1 MSRTQQRTRVRPQA
15 PTAPAVPARAR
26 VLPEVP
32 DIPTWSQRLTPKTLR
47 TALAGLGLYDNPTAQ
62 PPSIHLQQTLAVI
75 ERYGHCKSLAVSPTG
90 KVCIH
95 GAQGVL
101 ENAGYVTP
109 EARDQA
115 VRYMQHV
122 LNTWGVRMQFFAWN
136 DLPDTPT
143 EDVRTLLTSA
153 SHRARANGA

>member
-1 MSRTQQRTRVRPQA
+1 MSRTQQRTPVRPQA
-15 PTAPAVPARAR
+15 PTRPVAPVGAR
-26 VLPEVP
+26 VLPDTP
-32 DIPTWSQRLTPKTLR
+32 DIPTWTQRLTPKHVR
-47 TALAGLGLYDNPTAQ
+47 TALAGLGLYNNPTPQ

-90 KVCIH
+90 RVCIH

-109 EARDQA
+109 QARGQA
-115 VRYMQHV
+115 VQYMQEV
-122 LNTWGVRMQFFAWN
+122 LATWGVRMQFFAWN
-136 DLPDTPT
+136 DLPDTPLK
-143 EDVRTLLTSA
+143 DVETLLTSA